1 MTFFY
6 FKSSLPSPVD
16 LVADDGDLI
25 TYLSQGNSDLLQNW
39 IIEGSDRVAYL
50 SADLRVDMSGAVLL

>member
-16 LVADDGDLI
+16 LLADDGDLI
-25 TYLSQGNSDLLQNW
+25 TYLSQGNSDLPQNW